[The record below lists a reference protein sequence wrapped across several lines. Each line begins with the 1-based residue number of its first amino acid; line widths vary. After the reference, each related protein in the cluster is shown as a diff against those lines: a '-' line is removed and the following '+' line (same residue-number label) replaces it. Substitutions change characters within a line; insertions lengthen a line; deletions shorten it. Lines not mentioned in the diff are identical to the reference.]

1 MSISKLLGHAM
12 PSACA
17 CACMAYIICMCAH
30 QHNHLMFVKFVETS
44 KEFDKAKPGAEAEA
58 KHRAKCYR
66 AKLRTTKRLRAEVE
80 ATLAGMNAADAE
92 VARAAAAD
100 AEVARAAA
108 QGWMPSSFF

>member
-1 MSISKLLGHAM
+1 
-12 PSACA
+12 
-17 CACMAYIICMCAH
+17 MCLCVHGIYNMYVYAH

-92 VARAAAAD
+92 VARAAA
-100 AEVARAAA
+100 